1 MAKESRANDWET
13 LNNRCLGLAF
23 TGYAEEAIQV
33 GLNAVEAAITCF
45 GENNP
50 NVAECLKNLGIAYL
64 YNRDYNLAE
73 NMLRCAVAIAEAT
86 LDSDRNDISEYIHQL
101 GVVVHAQGK
110 YEEAE
115 KLYKRGLIIRENVYG
130 QQHQIIAKSLGDLA
144 RLYLDSG
151 GDFKDTEA
159 LLLRSKSI
167 LEKRISGA
175 QEPRDEL
182 DEALFDLSVL
192 TNNLGSNYRRQNR
205 MDEAESYLMRSLD
218 LLEKFY
224 DRGNKPTP
232 AFVQTLINNLA
243 ALYTQQGKDID
254 SDREFN
260 LLLNRASKILD
271 LDDSEADNELQTEQ
285 QFWQTLKQQ
294 LQQLQQ
300 KRRLD
305 DVAIAQAISYMFK
318 NKILPEI
325 FQQPPDLQ
333 DAIIG
338 FAERT
343 YKSNLI
349 AYTTMSMDLII
360 AGHKSL
366 SETLDNLGEIYILG
380 MIKPEE

>member
-1 MAKESRANDWET
+1 MAKESRANNWET

-33 GLNAVEAAITCF
+33 GVKAVEAAINYF

-73 NMLRCAVAIAEAT
+73 NMLRRAFAIAEAT
-86 LDSDRNDISEYIHQL
+86 LDSDQNDISEYIHQL
-101 GVVVHAQGK
+101 GVALHAQGK

-115 KLYKRGLIIRENVYG
+115 KLYKRGLIIRENIYG

-144 RLYLDSG
+144 RLYLDTGS
-151 GDFKDTEA
+151 DFKDTEA

-175 QEPRDEL
+175 QEPSDEV

-192 TNNLGSNYRRQNR
+192 TNNLGSNYCLQNR

-218 LLEKFY
+218 LLEQFY

-232 AFVQTLINNLA
+232 AFVQILINNLA

-271 LDDSEADNELQTEQ
+271 LDDGEADNDLQTEQ

-318 NKILPEI
+318 NKVLPEM
-325 FQQPPDLQ
+325 FQEPAELQ
-333 DAIIG
+333 DVIIG

-349 AYTTMSMDLII
+349 AYTPMSMDLVI

-366 SETLDNLGEIYILG
+366 SETLDNLGEIYILSVLN
-380 MIKPEE
+380 PEK

>member
-1 MAKESRANDWET
+1 MAKDSRPKDWET

-33 GLNAVEAAITCF
+33 GVKAVEAAINCF

-73 NMLRCAVAIAEAT
+73 NMLRRAVAIAEAT

-115 KLYKRGLIIRENVYG
+115 KLYKRGLIIRENIYG

-144 RLYLDSG
+144 RLYLDNG

-167 LEKRISGA
+167 LEKRIDGA

-218 LLEKFY
+218 LLEQFY

-271 LDDSEADNELQTEQ
+271 LDDGEADNELQTEQ

-294 LQQLQQ
+294 LQKLQQ

-305 DVAIAQAISYMFK
+305 DMAIAQALSYMFK
-318 NKILPEI
+318 NKVLPEM
-325 FQQPPDLQ
+325 FQEPAELQ
-333 DAIIG
+333 DVIIG

-349 AYTTMSMDLII
+349 AYTPMSMDLII

-366 SETLDNLGEIYILG
+366 SETLDNLGEIYIVGVL
-380 MIKPEE
+380 KPEE